1 MVRMARFLLPL
12 LALAALAGCTT
23 PAPYAPRAPGQPTG
37 YTDRELATG
46 RYRITFTGNSA
57 TPRETVEDYLLL
69 RAAEV
74 TLAAGGS
81 HFMFDSR
88 DTRAQTRTSVIPEP
102 GPYPYGGWGW
112 GGPWRFRPRWGYDPF
127 GPDVDI
133 ITTTRY
139 EAFAEIVLLTPAQ
152 AAREP
157 RAINVREIISH
168 LGPSAAP
175 PPPKDPA

>member
-1 MVRMARFLLPL
+1 MVRLARFLLPL
-12 LALAALAGCTT
+12 LALAALAGCTS
-23 PAPYAPRAPGQPTG
+23 PAPYAPRAVGQSTG

-46 RYRITFTGNSA
+46 RYRITFIGNSS

-88 DTRAQTRTSVIPEP
+88 DTRARTRTSVIPGP
-102 GPYPYGGWGW
+102 GVGPYGDWGW

-139 EAFAEIVLLTPAQ
+139 EAFAEIVLLTDAQ

-157 RAINVREIISH
+157 RAITAREIVSH

-175 PPPKDPA
+175 PPPKDPI